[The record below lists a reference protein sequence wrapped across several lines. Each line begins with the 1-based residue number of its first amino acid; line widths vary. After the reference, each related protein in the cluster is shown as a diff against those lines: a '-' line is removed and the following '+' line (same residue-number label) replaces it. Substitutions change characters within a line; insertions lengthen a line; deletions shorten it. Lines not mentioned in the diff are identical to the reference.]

1 MINILGSLRAAHF
14 LLQGNDG
21 CLGIFAVAEDD
32 CGLTTIFAKSKIT
45 AKIFG
50 IKQSKSFHW
59 GKIVEKLR
67 FWEGAELIE
76 SIASM
81 DEIKGMM
88 CPDDAYRV
96 LLGVCVPARAYS
108 ETSKIRSEI
117 YEYIQVNL
125 TYSSNR
131 MASNRLTRNEVEEV
145 YRTNK
150 ITTSFEPVKVDDIIE
165 TINHFAAVRY
175 IVDNISAP
183 LTQTFLKKLHHILTY
198 GTYADRK
205 ENLHPGEYRTSTSKI
220 GVKPKEIS
228 SKLATI
234 IKNYESG
241 AVNLEKI
248 LDFHVRLEKIRP
260 FVDYNGRLGR
270 LVMMKECLLRTP
282 VRWCKHSA
290 GHGALIPALWCT
302 PSAKDGTPMPF
313 PMVHGG
319 RRLWCTVK

>member
-1 MINILGSLRAAHF
+1 MEKK
-14 LLQGNDG
+14 
-21 CLGIFAVAEDD
+21 AESAPN
-32 CGLTTIFAKSKIT
+32 LTAFAKRVVYQRSKNNHY
-45 AKIFG
+45 G
-50 IKQSKSFHW
+50 
-59 GKIVEKLR
+59 
-67 FWEGAELIE
+67 
-76 SIASM
+76 
-81 DEIKGMM
+81 
-88 CPDDAYRV
+88 
-96 LLGVCVPARAYS
+96 
-108 ETSKIRSEI
+108 I

-150 ITTSFEPVKVDDIIE
+150 ISTTFEPVKVDDIIE

-183 LTQTFLKKLHHILTY
+183 LTQAFIKKLHHILTY

-205 ENLHPGEYRTSTSKI
+205 ENLHPGEYRTSSSKI

-270 LVMMKECLLRTP
+270 LVMMKECLRFGITP
-282 VRWCKHSA
+282 FIIDDKRRAEYLKGIREWDMDRSTLFTPCLEAQARFQAQIDLQKLQEYA
-290 GHGALIPALWCT
+290 QRYMPADY
-302 PSAKDGTPMPF
+302 KED
-313 PMVHGG
+313 
-319 RRLWCTVK
+319 

>member
-1 MINILGSLRAAHF
+1 MNYMTTKEAAT
-14 LLQGNDG
+14 LWKVSERMVRMYCAEGRIPSAEPDDDGWLIPQGTPKPKRK
-21 CLGIFAVAEDD
+21 AAEKKVVVPKPN
-32 CGLTTIFAKSKIT
+32 LTAFAKR
-45 AKIFG
+45 
-50 IKQSKSFHW
+50 
-59 GKIVEKLR
+59 IVYQRTKNNHY
-67 FWEGAELIE
+67 G
-76 SIASM
+76 
-81 DEIKGMM
+81 
-88 CPDDAYRV
+88 
-96 LLGVCVPARAYS
+96 
-108 ETSKIRSEI
+108 I

-205 ENLHPGEYRTSTSKI
+205 ENLHPGEYRTSVSNI
-220 GVKPKEIS
+220 GVNPKEIS
-228 SKLATI
+228 SRLATI
-234 IKNYESG
+234 VKEYESG

-248 LDFHVRLEKIRP
+248 LDFHVRLERIRP

-270 LVMMKECLLRTP
+270 LVMMKECLRYGIDP
-282 VRWCKHSA
+282 FIIDDKRR
-290 GHGALIPALWCT
+290 GAYNRGIEEWETNQSQLILVTLEAQKRFQGKMELCNLFQYARY
-302 PSAKDGTPMPF
+302 PS
-313 PMVHGG
+313 VE
-319 RRLWCTVK
+319 

>member
-1 MINILGSLRAAHF
+1 MR
-14 LLQGNDG
+14 
-21 CLGIFAVAEDD
+21 IF
-32 CGLTTIFAKSKIT
+32 TTAFAKKVVYQRT
-45 AKIFG
+45 KNNHYG
-50 IKQSKSFHW
+50 
-59 GKIVEKLR
+59 
-67 FWEGAELIE
+67 
-76 SIASM
+76 
-81 DEIKGMM
+81 
-88 CPDDAYRV
+88 
-96 LLGVCVPARAYS
+96 
-108 ETSKIRSEI
+108 I

-234 IKNYESG
+234 IKNYECG

-270 LVMMKECLLRTP
+270 LVMMKECLRYGIDP
-282 VRWCKHSA
+282 FVIDDKRR
-290 GHGALIPALWCT
+290 GAYIRGIEEWETNQSQLILVTLEAQKRFQGKMELCNLFQYARY
-302 PSAKDGTPMPF
+302 PS
-313 PMVHGG
+313 VE
-319 RRLWCTVK
+319 